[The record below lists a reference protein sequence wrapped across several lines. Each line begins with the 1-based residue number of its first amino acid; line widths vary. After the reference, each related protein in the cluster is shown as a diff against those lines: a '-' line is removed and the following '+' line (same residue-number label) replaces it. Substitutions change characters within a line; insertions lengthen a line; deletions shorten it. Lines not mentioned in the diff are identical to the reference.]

1 MVDRKVTTIPVYLMI
16 LIPPC
21 VFINFTTFTFDAL
34 IPTSDLAYTL
44 YRIASHC
51 ATCGQYFCKSCGG
64 LVGIQNKTMP
74 QALVK
79 AAIG

>member
-1 MVDRKVTTIPVYLMI
+1 MKQPQTMKCIFHDEISANNRLRPQDRLVHEHL
-16 LIPPC
+16 
-21 VFINFTTFTFDAL
+21 FID
-34 IPTSDLAYTL
+34 SDD
-44 YRIASHC
+44 ICINC